1 MERSNGRGCDHG
13 VRGMDGNGTVQ
24 LPRGVPKTDRFLEN
38 ADYTDYKNHSGGEAM
53 KFHELPQKWKTR
65 VILLWLAAAA
75 LPILLAAEIWTTL
88 GSMIMVMVG

>member
-1 MERSNGRGCDHG
+1 
-13 VRGMDGNGTVQ
+13 
-24 LPRGVPKTDRFLEN
+24 
-38 ADYTDYKNHSGGEAM
+38 M

-88 GSMIMVMVG
+88 GSLIMVMVG